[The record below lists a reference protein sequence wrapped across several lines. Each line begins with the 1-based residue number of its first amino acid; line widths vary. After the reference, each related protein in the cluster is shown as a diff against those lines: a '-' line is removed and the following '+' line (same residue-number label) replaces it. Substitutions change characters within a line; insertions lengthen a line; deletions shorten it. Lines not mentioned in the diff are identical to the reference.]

1 MTTFILLTLIIYFTL
16 LFLILGVGIYV
27 QRKREKSYQNGN
39 KISLDEVTLLVPFR
53 NEEKRIDG
61 LLTSLK
67 VSRVLPSQVIFV
79 NDHSDDASCA
89 KINIELE
96 KFNNIQLLNLP
107 SGIFGKKQAI
117 RHGINHAKT
126 EFILTMDADVY
137 FDSTYFEALEKL
149 AEADLYLFPAVLKA
163 ANPIHHL
170 FEIDLLLINAL
181 NTGLNGVARPIIAS
195 GANLLFKRKSFLE
208 FDRFD
213 THKRIPSGDDIYLL
227 RDFRDANADVRLVA
241 KKLFQVETETP
252 QSFKEF
258 IHQRIRWI
266 AKTGNV
272 NDHLSTCLAIVQ
284 FILIFSFWTIE
295 IKLLVENEFQLAL
308 IFFGLKTGLDLL
320 FFFPFF
326 NEFNRLTAWLL
337 IPIYQLI
344 FPIYNLILLILL
356 PFFKPKWKG
365 RYSGLNA
372 RLLK

>member
-1 MTTFILLTLIIYFTL
+1 MTTFVFIVFTIYFAL
-16 LFLILGVGIYV
+16 LFLILGVGFYL
-27 QRKREKSYQNGN
+27 QRKKEKAYQIGK
-39 KISLDEVTLLVPFR
+39 KISLDEITLIVPFR

-61 LLTSLK
+61 LLKSLK
-67 VSRVLPSQVIFV
+67 YSRKLPAQIIFV
-79 NDHSDDASCA
+79 NDHSVDLSNS
-89 KINIELE
+89 KIDLELE
-96 KFNNIQLLNLP
+96 KFHNIQLLNLP
-107 SGIFGKKQAI
+107 PETYGKKQAI
-117 RHGINHAKT
+117 RHGINRSKT
-126 EFILTMDADVY
+126 EFILTIDADVY
-137 FDSTYFEALEKL
+137 FNSTYFEELEKL
-149 AEADLYLFPAVLKA
+149 AEADLYLLPAVLKA
-163 ANPIHHL
+163 SNPIHHL

-181 NTGLNGVARPIIAS
+181 NTGLNGLSRPIIAS
-195 GANLLFKRKSFLE
+195 GANLLFKREAFLK
-208 FDRFD
+208 FDRFE
-213 THKRIPSGDDIYLL
+213 THKHIPSGDDIYLL
-227 RDFRDANADVRLVA
+227 RDFRDAKADVRLVA
-241 KKLFQVETETP
+241 KKSFQVETETP

-272 NDHLSTCLAIVQ
+272 NDQLSTALAIFQ

-295 IKLLVENEFQLAL
+295 IRLLVENQYQYAF
-308 IFFGLKTGLDLL
+308 IFFGMKSGLDLL

-372 RLLK
+372 RLQK